1 MDMSN
6 LRYDSNI
13 FHFATK
19 FCQTTAGMSV
29 YASIKKFIIILY
41 ILYIFN
47 PVDYRIWG
55 ILQECVYQKSVKNVD
70 ELNRHQTET
79 WLGIQQSV
87 IDQAIDQWR
96 IRLNAYAS
104 KPKERI

>member
-1 MDMSN
+1 
-6 LRYDSNI
+6 
-13 FHFATK
+13 
-19 FCQTTAGMSV
+19 MSV

-96 IRLNAYAS
+96 IRLNACV
-104 KPKERI
+104 KPKESILNTRYNVLFLPSVL